1 EMTPEEFDRL
11 FDDAFSEWV
20 QHPAQSLLVTYFP
33 PAVIERLRASS
44 VPVPALFFLYL
55 KRLESDPE
63 AEQNFTHDLF
73 RLLTDEEG
81 FDWPA
86 DDLGRCLALAVF
98 RAHRQEGL
106 DKAADP

>member
-1 EMTPEEFDRL
+1 
-11 FDDAFSEWV
+11 
-20 QHPAQSLLVTYFP
+20 LVAYFP

-44 VPVPALFFLYL
+44 TTAPALFFLYL

-86 DDLGRCLALAVF
+86 DDLGRCLTLAVF
-98 RAHRQEGL
+98 RQHAKERL
-106 DKAADP
+106 DEAEPS